1 MKFDI
6 TTTLLTV
13 WCSITKGTGNPE
25 SDSTDVDVVHSIQVM
40 IHHELE
46 VEWNVGL
53 VWLQDLIHHC
63 PSQQQLSQSDHS
75 KQVM

>member
-6 TTTLLTV
+6 TTILLTIG
-13 WCSITKGTGNPE
+13 CSITKGTGNPE

-40 IHHELE
+40 IHHKLE

-53 VWLQDLIHHC
+53 MRLQDLIHHR
-63 PSQQQLSQSDHS
+63 PSQQ
-75 KQVM
+75 